1 MWARKS
7 IFLINVW
14 LIQKIVVPLQMRK
27 DDSSFYP
34 VRASVSA
41 QPSARAF
48 LMAKSQRV
56 LTRNIV
62 GKLV

>member
-1 MWARKS
+1 MFGGFEKYSYLCQR
-7 IFLINVW
+7 LT
-14 LIQKIVVPLQMRK
+14 

-34 VRASVSA
+34 VRATVTA